1 MSEVRMID
9 VGDIHLAD
17 LNEERRRRVLV
28 VSIARFHRAADR
40 VLIAPETLG
49 PPDDVPFP
57 WRVAVD
63 GAVFAVDFLRT
74 IPLDTLF
81 HQGYIDLRYLMEFYD
96 RFPDKDRFF
105 LSNGFFDLLAGTPTL
120 RRWIEMGCTEEE
132 IVAHWQWDLAIFR
145 DIRRKYL
152 LYPE

>member
-1 MSEVRMID
+1 MID

-74 IPLDTLF
+74 IPLDRL
-81 HQGYIDLRYLMEFYD
+81 LD
-96 RFPDKDRFF
+96 RTGGAP
-105 LSNGFFDLLAGTPTL
+105 LATML
-120 RRWIEMGCTEEE
+120 AVRR
-132 IVAHWQWDLAIFR
+132 AILN
-145 DIRRKYL
+145 IT
-152 LYPE
+152 